1 MGVSVGVL
9 IIGVFTL
16 HSLAPRGEA
25 LLDTRYLLLCRRYQQ
40 LHACAAP
47 EEFWCLNIMKM

>member
-1 MGVSVGVL
+1 MGVSVRVL

-25 LLDTRYLLLCRRYQQ
+25 LLDTGCLLFCRKFEQ

-47 EEFWCLNIMKM
+47 EEFWCLNIMKV